1 MDNINTNLS
10 KLTSYYNTKKKKNIN
25 ASKCNSTVQQFYQG
39 YFYKLVV
46 KTL

>member
-10 KLTSYYNTKKKKNIN
+10 KLTSYYNTKKNNMN

-39 YFYKLVV
+39 YFKLVV
-46 KTL
+46 KTF